1 MSIKHITPLDY
12 RYMENISW
20 EKKVSYAE
28 VTFTVSTGAIEQTIK
43 ANVGTNGMGLYEAL
57 VDQRIIVESDH
68 VRKEINSMVKR
79 NVDKYCERKIEVYKS
94 GVRIHNEL
102 ADLVVKDKRT
112 SVWEPEK
119 NNGAVKP
126 EEFVVTD
133 RVSNL
138 SNEEFS
144 GRLSGD
150 AYPSY
155 IVAWA
160 HPSITKEPC
169 KCSINF
175 WMKDKDDVTDIPY
188 SLPEF
193 TLELKSVTSPVTY
206 DGLMRRE
213 EYLIDLI
220 YSDDRGMYH
229 SYTIQET
236 GRRVKL
242 NTFIAM
248 VRQNNREK
256 EALISKSLVENINY
270 REMLAK
276 LQEMYPGLP
285 ISKKEVYQTSFNR
298 DFHGYWGRRRYLKCI
313 VVEFP
318 DTSQLFYNEE
328 KACEE
333 KELVVSG
340 MHDVSLMT
348 PEQAVE
354 KLINQN
360 K

>member
-12 RYMENISW
+12 SYMEKISW

-28 VTFTVSTGAIEQTIK
+28 VTFTVTTGAIQQTIK
-43 ANVGTNGMGLYEAL
+43 ANVDTNGKGLYEAL
-57 VDQRIIVESDH
+57 VDQRIIAESDH
-68 VRKEINSMVKR
+68 VREEINGMVKR
-79 NVDKYCERKIEVYKS
+79 NVDKYCERKIRVYKS

-102 ADLVVKDKRT
+102 LDLVVKDKRT
-112 SVWEPEK
+112 TVWEPEK
-119 NNGAVKP
+119 NNGAVRP

-144 GRLSGD
+144 GRLSD
-150 AYPSY
+150 DSYPAY
-155 IVAWA
+155 ITAWA

-169 KCSINF
+169 KCSIKF
-175 WMKDKDDVTDIPY
+175 WMKDRDDVTDMPY

-193 TLELKSVTSPVTY
+193 TLGLKSLVSRE
-206 DGLMRRE
+206 DSEGLLRRKE
-213 EYLIDLI
+213 HIIDLI

-229 SYTIQET
+229 SYMIQDT

-248 VRQNNREK
+248 VRQYNREK
-256 EALISKSLVENINY
+256 EYLISKSLVENINY

-285 ISKKEVYQTSFNR
+285 ISKKEVYRTSFNR
-298 DFHGYWGRRRYLKCI
+298 NFHDNWGRRRYLKCI

-318 DTSQLFYNEE
+318 DSSKLFYNEE
-328 KACEE
+328 KACEK
-333 KELVVSG
+333 KELLVSG
-340 MHDVSLMT
+340 IFDASATT

>member
-43 ANVGTNGMGLYEAL
+43 ANVDTNGKGLYEAL
-57 VDQRIIVESDH
+57 VDQRIIAESDH

-79 NVDKYCERKIEVYKS
+79 NVDKYCERKIRVYKS

-102 ADLVVKDKRT
+102 VDLVVKDKRT
-112 SVWEPEK
+112 TVWEPEK

-126 EEFVVTD
+126 EELVVRD

-144 GRLSGD
+144 GRLSD
-150 AYPSY
+150 DSYPVY
-155 IVAWA
+155 ITAWA

-169 KCSINF
+169 KCSIKF
-175 WMKDKDDVTDIPY
+175 WMKDTDNVTDMPY

-193 TLELKSVTSPVTY
+193 TLGIKSLVTNTN
-206 DGLMRRE
+206 DGVLRRKE
-213 EYLIDLI
+213 HIIDLI

-229 SYTIQET
+229 SYVIQDT

-248 VRQNNREK
+248 VRQYNREK
-256 EALISKSLVENINY
+256 EALINKSLVENVNY
-270 REMLAK
+270 REVLAK
-276 LQEMYPGLP
+276 LHEMYPGLP
-285 ISKKEVYQTSFNR
+285 ISKKEVYHTSFNR
-298 DFHGYWGRRRYLKCI
+298 DFHGYWGRRRYLQCI

-318 DTSQLFYNEE
+318 DTSQLFYNEK

-348 PEQAVE
+348 PEQAVK

>member
-1 MSIKHITPLDY
+1 MSIKHITPTNY
-12 RYMENISW
+12 SYMKNISW

-28 VTFTVSTGAIEQTIK
+28 VTFTVSTGDIQQTIK

-68 VRKEINSMVKR
+68 VRKEINSMVQR
-79 NVDKYCERKIEVYKS
+79 NVDTYCERKIRVYKS

-112 SVWEPEK
+112 TVWEPEK

-126 EEFVVTD
+126 EELVVRD

-144 GRLSGD
+144 GRLSD
-150 AYPSY
+150 DSYPAY
-155 IVAWA
+155 ITAWA

-175 WMKDKDDVTDIPY
+175 WMKDTDDVTEMAY

-193 TLELKSVTSPVTY
+193 TLGLKSLVTNTN
-206 DGLMRRE
+206 DGLLRGKE
-213 EYLIDLI
+213 HIIDLI

-229 SYTIQET
+229 SYVIQDT

-248 VRQNNREK
+248 VRQHNREK
-256 EALISKSLVENINY
+256 EALINKSLVENVNY
-270 REMLAK
+270 REVLAK
-276 LQEMYPGLP
+276 LHEMYPGLP

-298 DFHGYWGRRRYLKCI
+298 DFHGYWGRRRYLQCI

-318 DTSQLFYNEE
+318 DTSQLFYNQQ

-348 PEQAVE
+348 PEQAVK